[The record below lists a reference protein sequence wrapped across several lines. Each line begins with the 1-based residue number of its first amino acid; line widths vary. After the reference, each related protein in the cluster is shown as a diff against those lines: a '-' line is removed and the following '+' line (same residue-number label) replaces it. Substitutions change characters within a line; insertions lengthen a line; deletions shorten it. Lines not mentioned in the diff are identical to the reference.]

1 MSKLVCMEIT
11 NFMSVGYAKIEFD
24 GCNIVSLCGYNNVGK
39 SALTRSA
46 EIMLYNA
53 YSTDQAKFIKDGAD
67 YWKVSWS
74 FDDGVKVDRYK
85 HLDGKSVWEMS
96 KDGVEIFTNKVG
108 TSVAS
113 MQDIPEVIANY
124 LGVVKDEHT
133 GEQLNV
139 RRNTD
144 RLFLINTTGGD
155 NYKILN
161 SILKSDVLAEAS
173 KSLNEDKNKL
183 QSKMQGLRTSCDTL
197 KEESNN
203 LDIAPKV
210 VVDDLKA
217 SIHTLEYTKG
227 KFEGVSKVKNALDEH
242 NSIVVYD
249 ALEPVDV
256 DRLNAISRLRGLKE
270 EADVVISPK
279 VNEISTDR
287 LLDIDRIKKLKSQK
301 DEVVPDELELITI
314 DRLNDISKVKSL
326 YEATTPVIPPTLT
339 EIDTEPLV
347 RLSRIKGIIS
357 EYTGII
363 NNLSGVE
370 NRLKEVN
377 AQLKEFEAKGYKI
390 CGNCGSAVI

>member
-1 MSKLVCMEIT
+1 MSRLVCMEIT

-24 GCNIVSLCGYNNVGK
+24 DSNIVSLCGYNNVGK

-53 YSTDQAKFIKDGAD
+53 YSSDQAKFIKDGED
-67 YWKVSWS
+67 FWKVSWL
-74 FDDGVKVDRYK
+74 FDDGVKIDRYK

-96 KDGVEIFTNKVG
+96 KDGVDIFTNKVG

-161 SILKSDVLAEAS
+161 SILKSDVLADAS

-203 LDIAPKV
+203 LDVAPKV
-210 VVDDLKA
+210 EVDKLKD
-217 SIHTLEYTKG
+217 SITTLEYNKG
-227 KFEGVSKVKNALDEH
+227 KLNSISKVKSNIDNY
-242 NSIVVYD
+242 NSVVVYD
-249 ALEPVDV
+249 ALEPIDV
-256 DRLNAISRLRGLKE
+256 NRLKSIEKIKGLKE
-270 EADVVISPK
+270 EASVSIPPMVD
-279 VNEISTDR
+279 EISTNR
-287 LLDIDRIKKLKSQK
+287 LLAIDKIKKLKTQK
-301 DEVVPDELELITI
+301 EELIPDELEIINTDKLKAIGRVRDLYNATNI
-314 DRLNDISKVKSL
+314 D
-326 YEATTPVIPPTLT
+326 IPPTLDM
-339 EIDTEPLV
+339 IDIEPLTK
-347 RLSRIKGIIS
+347 LGKIKGII
-357 EYTGII
+357 EDYKGII
-363 NNLSGVE
+363 SNLSGVE
-370 NRLKEVN
+370 ARLKDIN
-377 AQLKEFEAKGYKI
+377 AQLKEFESQGYKI